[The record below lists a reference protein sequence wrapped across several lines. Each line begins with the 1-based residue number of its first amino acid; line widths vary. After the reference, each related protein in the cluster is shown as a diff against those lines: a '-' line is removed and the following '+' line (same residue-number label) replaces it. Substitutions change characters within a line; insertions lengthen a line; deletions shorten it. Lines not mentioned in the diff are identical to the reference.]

1 VLQIGLQNGLH
12 KKKVG
17 NTFKVGFSNWL
28 KYSDLSVTSYVT
40 LTIDYLQNNKTVGK

>member
-1 VLQIGLQNGLH
+1 MLQKWIQKWIH

-17 NTFKVGFSNWL
+17 NTFKVGFCNYL
-28 KYSDLSVTSYVT
+28 KYSDLSVTNYVT